1 MLAVSCREII
11 LPVSAAFTVASA
23 SKMEL
28 SAADEWGAIK
38 SLPLLQNEA
47 YRSVKEEGIEL

>member
-1 MLAVSCREII
+1 M
-11 LPVSAAFTVASA
+11 SAAFRVASA

-28 SAADEWGAIK
+28 SVQMSGGPVI